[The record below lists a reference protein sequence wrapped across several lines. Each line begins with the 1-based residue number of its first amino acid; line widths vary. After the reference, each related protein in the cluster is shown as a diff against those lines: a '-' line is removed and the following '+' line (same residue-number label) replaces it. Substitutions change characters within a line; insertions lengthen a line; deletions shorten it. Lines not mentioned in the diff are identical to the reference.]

1 MVSKLTLHF
10 MANSLLPPAGFPKR
24 RMHKPKNPCVLA
36 VVSRPASASGVESSS
51 SPSTSSSP
59 SSKNV
64 YVDNWFDHFAINHLS
79 KNLQSATGVRSR
91 QSGYEGLIEVA
102 VATYRRFSPSEQKE
116 VVIRTLETAFPTFIL
131 NLAKIIIPQSKSV
144 REFCAVFTTIF
155 FAWLVGPVE
164 VRESE
169 FDGRIEKNVAYIKK
183 CRFLEGTNCVGMCT
197 NLCKMPTQFFIKDAL
212 GMPVNMV
219 PNFEEMSC
227 EMIFGQEPPL
237 QADDPAFAQPCFK
250 FCKESRRHDKNCL

>member
-79 KNLQSATGVRSR
+79 KNLQSATGNST
-91 QSGYEGLIEVA
+91 STSNIFLSPLLFLTIYI
-102 VATYRRFSPSEQKE
+102 YIFSHFLLSLHS
-116 VVIRTLETAFPTFIL
+116 ISI
-131 NLAKIIIPQSKSV
+131 
-144 REFCAVFTTIF
+144 FT
-155 FAWLVGPVE
+155 
-164 VRESE
+164 
-169 FDGRIEKNVAYIKK
+169 N
-183 CRFLEGTNCVGMCT
+183 N
-197 NLCKMPTQFFIKDAL
+197 
-212 GMPVNMV
+212 
-219 PNFEEMSC
+219 
-227 EMIFGQEPPL
+227 
-237 QADDPAFAQPCFK
+237 
-250 FCKESRRHDKNCL
+250 